1 MKSKKHIE
9 IEIELKRLGLHKLVV
24 KQCKIAQDRYA
35 PFCDVFKLKSEIQNY
50 SSIFGYYGG
59 EELLTVLQNL
69 DSDFDS
75 DFDSDKVQTVAT
87 LAKKLKADYDYY
99 CEFFRWLNESPA
111 FIEDWYC

>member
-9 IEIELKRLGLHKLVV
+9 IEIELNRLGLHKLVV
-24 KQCKIAQDRYA
+24 KQCKISQDRYA

-75 DFDSDKVQTVAT
+75 DSDKVQTDAT
-87 LAKKLKADYDYY
+87 LATRLQADYDYY